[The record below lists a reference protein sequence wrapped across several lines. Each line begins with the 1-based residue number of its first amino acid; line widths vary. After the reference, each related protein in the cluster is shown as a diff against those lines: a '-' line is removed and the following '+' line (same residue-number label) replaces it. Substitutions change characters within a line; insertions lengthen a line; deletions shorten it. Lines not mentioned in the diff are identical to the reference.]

1 MHCCACV
8 LPRHFRVTTA
18 TSSTLDCAPAH
29 ADATARC
36 RHCGDP
42 CAGDGLA
49 TAAGTFCCAGC
60 ASVFTLLQD
69 HGLTQF
75 YACDPNAGLSQRLAA
90 QRDRGRFAPLDDPA
104 VAARLIDAD
113 DGVFAHATFS
123 VPSLHCASCLWL
135 LEQLWRFDEG
145 IGRSEAD
152 LVRRTVRVSFR
163 PDRVTLRAVAERLA
177 SLGYEPVIDAERR
190 AGRMP
195 AARRDLYLKLGLAG
209 FAVGNMML
217 FSIPRYANG
226 APLDPSFQRL
236 FDALNILFAIPV
248 LLYSA
253 SDFFRAAWHA
263 LRLRAITLDVPVA
276 MGLAV
281 LFLRSV
287 VDIASGAG
295 EGFLD
300 SFAGLVFFLLI
311 GRLFQQA
318 AFDRIAFDRTI
329 RSFLPLSVR
338 VAAGDTMTM
347 RRIEDLEPGDVIV
360 VRPHEVVPADA
371 RLLDRSGR
379 LDLAFVT
386 GEQAPVSITA
396 GELVG
401 AGGRVVGE
409 ALRFE
414 VRRRVS
420 HSRLAELW
428 NHPVFAQRPSHWM
441 TTVSARFGQW
451 FTVGAVALAA
461 IGAYAWWPDVR
472 MAASVATAVLIIAC
486 PCALTLAA
494 PITLGTALGKLGEAG
509 VYLKHGAVTLDLS
522 RVDAVAFDKTGTLTT
537 ADAAVAVDF
546 EGLSRDDWELVRR
559 LAAESVHPVSRA
571 LAGRHTV
578 HGVVREVTEVPGQ
591 GVRGRV
597 GDHEVRVGIAGF
609 VAAPASTAIA
619 AVPGRTYAS
628 VDGRVGSFRVETP
641 ERAGM
646 TEVVGAIASTHEA
659 WLLSGDHDAESGR
672 WRPSFGDRMRFRQ
685 APQDKLQIVRD
696 RQAAGRHVLMIGDGL
711 NDAGALAAADVGL
724 AVSDDTAC
732 LVPACDAVIRGDR
745 LALLPQVLRYAR
757 RARHA
762 ILLSF
767 WVSVLYNV
775 LGLWLALTGQ
785 LTPLATAILMPV
797 SSMTVVGVGVGVM
810 RFRAPGGAAR

>member
-1 MHCCACV
+1 
-8 LPRHFRVTTA
+8 
-18 TSSTLDCAPAH
+18 
-29 ADATARC
+29 
-36 RHCGDP
+36 
-42 CAGDGLA
+42 
-49 TAAGTFCCAGC
+49 
-60 ASVFTLLQD
+60 VFALLQE

-75 YACDPNAGLSQRLAA
+75 YACDPRAGSSQRLAA
-90 QRDRGRFAPLDDPA
+90 QRDRGRFAPLDNPE
-104 VAARLIDAD
+104 VAARFIDAD
-113 DGVFAHATFS
+113 DGVFAHATFA

-135 LEQLWRFDEG
+135 LEQLWRFDDG

-152 LVRRTVRVSFR
+152 LVRRTVRVAFR
-163 PDRVTLRAVAERLA
+163 PDRTTLRAVAERLA
-177 SLGYEPVIDAERR
+177 SLGYEPVLDPERR

-226 APLDPSFQRL
+226 APLDPAFQRL
-236 FDALNILFAIPV
+236 FDGLNILFAVPV

-263 LRLRAITLDVPVA
+263 LRLRVVTLDVPVA
-276 MGLAV
+276 LGLSV
-281 LFLRSV
+281 LFLRSIW
-287 VDIASGAG
+287 DIASGSG

-311 GRLFQQA
+311 GRLFQQV
-318 AFDRIAFDRTI
+318 AFDRIAFDRTL

-338 VAAGDTMTM
+338 VETGDTMTM
-347 RRIEDLEPGDVIV
+347 RRIEDLEPCDVIV
-360 VRPHEVVPADA
+360 VRPQEVVPADA
-371 RLLDRSGR
+371 RLLDGSGR
-379 LDLAFVT
+379 VDLAFVT
-386 GEQAPVSITA
+386 GEQHPVTVTA
-396 GELVG
+396 GEVVG

-409 ALRFE
+409 ALRLE
-414 VRRRVS
+414 VQRRVS

-428 NHPVFAQRPSHWM
+428 NHPVFARRAPHWM

-451 FTVGAVALAA
+451 FTVGAVALAL
-461 IGAYAWWPDVR
+461 IGAWAWWPDVR

-494 PITLGTALGKLGEAG
+494 PITLGTALAKLGEAG
-509 VYLKHGAVTLDLS
+509 VYLKDGAVTLDLS
-522 RVDAVAFDKTGTLTT
+522 RVDTVAFDKTGTLTT
-537 ADAAVAVDF
+537 ADAAAAVDLD
-546 EGLSRDDWELVRR
+546 GLSNEDWALVRR
-559 LAAESVHPVSRA
+559 LAAESIHPVSRA
-571 LAGRHTV
+571 LAGRGPVQGIVRDVLETPGRGIR
-578 HGVVREVTEVPGQ
+578 GVVDDADVRLGDASFVTNGE
-591 GVRGRV
+591 
-597 GDHEVRVGIAGF
+597 
-609 VAAPASTAIA
+609 ASRKK
-619 AVPGRTYAS
+619 GNRTYAS
-628 VDGRVGSFRVETP
+628 VSGRVGSFRLETP

-646 TEVVGAIASTHEA
+646 TAAAREVAASHEA
-659 WLLSGDHDAESGR
+659 WLLSGDHDADALR
-672 WRPSFGDRMRFRQ
+672 WQPAFGARMRFRQ
-685 APQDKLQIVRD
+685 TPEDKLAVVQG

-732 LVPACDAVIRGDR
+732 LVPACDGVIRGDR
-745 LALLPQVLRYAR
+745 LTLLPEVLRYAR

-767 WVSVLYNV
+767 CVSVLYNV

-797 SSMTVVGVGVGVM
+797 SSLTVVGVGVGVM
-810 RFRAPGGAAR
+810 RWRVPGGAPRWP

>member
-1 MHCCACV
+1 MSCR
-8 LPRHFRVTTA
+8 PRHFRVTTA
-18 TSSTLDCAPAH
+18 TSSTLDCAPARP
-29 ADATARC
+29 DAPARC

-42 CAGDGLA
+42 CADQSVA
-49 TAAGTFCCAGC
+49 TSAGPFCCSGC
-60 ASVFTLLQD
+60 ASVFTLLQE

-75 YACDPNAGLSQRLAA
+75 YACDPQAGLSQRQAA
-90 QRDRGRFAPLDDPA
+90 QRDRGRFAVLDDEA
-104 VAARLIDAD
+104 VAARFIDAH
-113 DGVFAHATFS
+113 DGTFAHATFS

-163 PDRVTLRAVAERLA
+163 PDRTTLRAVAERLA
-177 SLGYEPVIDAERR
+177 SLGYEPVVDGEKR

-226 APLDPSFQRL
+226 APLDPVFQRL
-236 FDALNILFAIPV
+236 FDALNVSFAIPV

-263 LRLRAITLDVPVA
+263 LRMRAVTLDVPVA

-281 LFLRSV
+281 LFLRSIW
-287 VDIASGAG
+287 DIASGTG

-311 GRLFQQA
+311 GRLFQQV
-318 AFDRIAFDRTI
+318 AFDRIAFDRTV

-338 VAAGDTMTM
+338 VVTGDTMTM
-347 RRIEDLEPGDVIV
+347 RRIEELEPGDVIV
-360 VRPHEVVPADA
+360 VRPQEVVPADA
-371 RLLDRSGR
+371 RLLDAAGR

-386 GEQAPVSITA
+386 GEQEPVSISA
-396 GELVG
+396 GDLVG

-409 ALRFE
+409 ALRLE

-441 TTVSARFGQW
+441 TTMSATFGQW
-451 FTVGAVALAA
+451 FTVGAVVLAVL
-461 IGAYAWWPDVR
+461 GFHAWWPDVR

-537 ADAAVAVDF
+537 AEAAEAVDLQ
-546 EGLSRDDWELVRR
+546 GLSDLEWSLVRR
-559 LAAESVHPVSRA
+559 LAAESIHPVSRA
-571 LAGRHTV
+571 LAGRAPV
-578 HGVVREVTEVPGQ
+578 HGAVSAVDEVAGQ
-591 GVRGRV
+591 GVRGVVEGR
-597 GDHEVRVGIAGF
+597 EVRLGTAAF
-609 VAAPASTAIA
+609 VTG
-619 AVPGRTYAS
+619 AVHTGSDGSGRTYAS
-628 VDGRVGSFRVETP
+628 VAGRVGSFRLETP

-646 TEVVGAIASTHEA
+646 TGVATEVAATHEA
-659 WLLSGDHDAESGR
+659 WLLSGDHDAEAPR
-672 WRPSFGDRMRFRQ
+672 WHPAFGDRMRFRQ
-685 APQDKLQIVRD
+685 GPEDKLAVVRE
-696 RQAAGRHVLMIGDGL
+696 RQAAGRHVLMVGDGL

-745 LALLPQVLRYAR
+745 LALLPEVLRYAR